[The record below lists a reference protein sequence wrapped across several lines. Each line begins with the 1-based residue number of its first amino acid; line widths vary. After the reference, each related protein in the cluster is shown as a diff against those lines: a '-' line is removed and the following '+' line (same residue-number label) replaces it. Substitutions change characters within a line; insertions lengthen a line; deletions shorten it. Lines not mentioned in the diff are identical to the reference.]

1 MFGICTKKARL
12 HADSFVNMLGED
24 ENGWGLSHKGILW
37 HNGQWKSYTKPFRE
51 NESTTIGMLYDGNLG
66 TLSYYKDGVYLG
78 VAFSGLNKLHE
89 ELYPMVCSTAAK
101 TEMTLCNMR
110 RDFINLQDR
119 LVCNKIIN
127 SFIIIF

>member
-37 HNGQWKSYTKPFRE
+37 HNGQWKPYTKPFRE